1 MILKFAA
8 VLPARL
14 VLTAVLFVTMLAGT
28 ASVRAQETSAQQA
41 PAQQTPSQTPPAQ
54 PPSAQQS
61 DNQQSG
67 SQQSSSQEVPP
78 EETTR
83 RVKPKNY
90 KNWTFNVGGGA
101 NLTNGTTEKFARG
114 GGGVGA
120 AGVARNLSQY
130 FGFRADFQF
139 DNLPLRQSALELAQA
154 PSASSQVYT
163 IMVDP
168 IINIPATKDWSG
180 YIVFGGNYLHRSGK
194 LDSSTALPGS
204 ACNPF
209 FLWWGNC
216 FNNSLPLDGDF
227 LSAHQNEFGYNFGAG
242 IARKVRGN
250 LEIYGEFR
258 YVHGS
263 HNSIT
268 TDFRPIT
275 IGVRW

>member
-1 MILKFAA
+1 MIRKFAA
-8 VLPARL
+8 VLAVRL
-14 VLTAVLFVTMLAGT
+14 FLTAAFFLTMLAGT
-28 ASVRAQETSAQQA
+28 APVHAQETSAQQT
-41 PAQQTPSQTPPAQ
+41 PAQQTPTQT
-54 PPSAQQS
+54 PSAQQPS
-61 DNQQSG
+61 AQQPAN
-67 SQQSSSQEVPP
+67 QQSSSQEAPP

-83 RVKPKNY
+83 RIKPKNY
-90 KNWTFNVGGGA
+90 KDWTFNVGGGA
-101 NLTNGTTEKFARG
+101 NLTNGTTRKFVRS

-130 FGFRADFQF
+130 FGLRADFQF

-154 PSASSQVYT
+154 PGESSQVYSL
-163 IMVDP
+163 MVDP

-180 YIVFGGNYLHRSGK
+180 YIVFGGDYLHRSGK

-216 FNNSLPLDGDF
+216 FNHTLPLDGKF
-227 LSAHQNEFGYNFGAG
+227 LITSQNEYGYNFGAG
-242 IARKVRGN
+242 VARKVRGN
-250 LEIYGEFR
+250 IEIYGEFR

-263 HNSIT
+263 KDGIT

-275 IGVRW
+275 VGVRW